1 LEGDIRNKKQQLDI
15 LNQREIDLRESRARD
30 ADDFAKRQAQSVEV
44 IGALDLIIEKFSTIK
59 GVETAQTALADLAKI
74 GTANPIMAL
83 VEVASTFSQDSLDK
97 VKSKLEELRVNLQ
110 QSVEDDKVNE
120 QAAVGEYE
128 ALMQELEEVRKAIS
142 VALAES
148 ETKLRQQQSALAL

>member
-1 LEGDIRNKKQQLDI
+1 
-15 LNQREIDLRESRARD
+15 
-30 ADDFAKRQAQSVEV
+30 
-44 IGALDLIIEKFSTIK
+44 
-59 GVETAQTALADLAKI
+59 
-74 GTANPIMAL
+74 MAL

-120 QAAVGEYE
+120 QAALGEYE

-142 VALAES
+142 VALNES
-148 ETKLRQQQSALAL
+148 ETKLRQQQSALALQEKIFADAVQELKSAQDGKIAKEKQCEDWRNKWAADKEQRGKEIAVVKQVEAIIATKLETMKDYLKERAGLN

>member
-1 LEGDIRNKKQQLDI
+1 
-15 LNQREIDLRESRARD
+15 
-30 ADDFAKRQAQSVEV
+30 
-44 IGALDLIIEKFSTIK
+44 
-59 GVETAQTALADLAKI
+59 
-74 GTANPIMAL
+74 MAL

-120 QAAVGEYE
+120 QAAIGEYE

-142 VALAES
+142 VALNES